1 MEGIEA
7 IRTALTQHPAAARQF
22 HTEWYR
28 SGHNGADSKSVC
40 GQPHVGSNPTHS
52 AINLAEGNF
61 CEVFFARWLIDTFF
75 SVAGLGR
82 SGRNCYTK
90 DTARRICAGR
100 MENDEREICGS
111 DSGKSG
117 RGAPRLHHRHKKP
130 HPRVEAKRQLLAERA
145 MAFRR
150 KIRVNRLSEAPPG
163 RRTVLYPGPWPAAP
177 PAVGRAPPA
186 R

>member
-117 RGAPRLHHRHKKP
+117 RGAPRLHHRHKK
-130 HPRVEAKRQLLAERA
+130 
-145 MAFRR
+145 
-150 KIRVNRLSEAPPG
+150 APPRG
-163 RRTVLYPGPWPAAP
+163 GNQAAAAGGADSLPRRIKM
-177 PAVGRAPPA
+177 A
-186 R
+186 RTGNFAGAGHGVPEKNSGQ